1 VSGYAIS
8 LDQVGCE
15 ARKIPAEGVVFF
27 LDFSLY
33 RTNREFESLKPF
45 FKASDFIVQLGESAR
60 QGNLI
65 KEKDNPDCN
74 PCCEEILK
82 VLHTRSQAMRDC
94 LFKSRDSIAEV
105 NKLTSYRKRSRR

>member
-1 VSGYAIS
+1 MSDNDLSGVE
-8 LDQVGCE
+8 L
-15 ARKIPAEGVVFF
+15 
-27 LDFSLY
+27 
-33 RTNREFESLKPF
+33 LKPF
-45 FKASDFIVQLGESAR
+45 FKAFDFIEQLGESAR

-82 VLHTRSQAMRDC
+82 VLHTRSLAIRYC
-94 LFKSRDSIAEV
+94 LSKSRDSIAEV